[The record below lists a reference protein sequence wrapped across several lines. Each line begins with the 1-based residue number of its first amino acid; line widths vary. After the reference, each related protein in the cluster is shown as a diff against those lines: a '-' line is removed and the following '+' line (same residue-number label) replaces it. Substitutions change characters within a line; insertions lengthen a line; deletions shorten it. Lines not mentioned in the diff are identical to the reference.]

1 VWKTVPRSELQE
13 QRNDQE
19 DDLLVGCAA
28 VVPKNVRVTV
38 VAARGFSD
46 RKLDGFLTEEVG
58 FASIIRCRGV
68 G

>member
-1 VWKTVPRSELQE
+1 
-13 QRNDQE
+13 
-19 DDLLVGCAA
+19 